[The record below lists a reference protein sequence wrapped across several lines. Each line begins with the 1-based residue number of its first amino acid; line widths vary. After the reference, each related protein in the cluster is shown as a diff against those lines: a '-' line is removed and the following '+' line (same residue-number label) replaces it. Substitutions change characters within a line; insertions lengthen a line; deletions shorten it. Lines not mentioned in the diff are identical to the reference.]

1 MVKWVQGEKRGLREM
16 KKSVLLI
23 FCISVFFLV
32 FAVVSSANSAEPPS
46 IVIIVNNPPENLS
59 ISLEDTMTK
68 AIVYKKAWEAQY
80 SFYSRDLRGD
90 SSHTLIVSNDTDSDY
105 YKIDVPVQSYRNIYT
120 LDIKNKIITPGI
132 HPLRSVILVSLRV
145 FLTLLIEGCIFWLF
159 GFRGKKSWVLFLV
172 INLVT
177 QGALNLWLDSF
188 AITQSYLI
196 LALFVGEVLVFITEI
211 ALFSIAVKEYKV
223 LRRIVYTLSAN
234 TASLVAGGFLI
245 TLLPV

>member
-1 MVKWVQGEKRGLREM
+1 MVCR
-16 KKSVLLI
+16 S
-23 FCISVFFLV
+23 
-32 FAVVSSANSAEPPS
+32 SSANSAEPPS

-80 SFYSRDLRGD
+80 SFYSRDLRGN

-211 ALFSIAVKEYKV
+211 ALFSIAVKNTKCRENRLCTFRQYSQFSRGWISNYVTSGLTYHLLHLAWNFYKKF
-223 LRRIVYTLSAN
+223 S
-234 TASLVAGGFLI
+234 S
-245 TLLPV
+245 